1 MTYQQAIAQK
11 ALHINGLDVQAA
23 NDTIAAIK
31 ADTSLA
37 RFQFRARN
45 TWVSGGENRSTIR
58 DFYGAGR
65 EDRSRAAGFEFTNGE
80 PPVLLGNNE
89 GANPVEFLLHALA
102 GCVTTTL
109 VLHAMARGIT
119 IRSFRPSS
127 KAISTCAAC
136 SVSTTPLRPATSRS
150 ELR

>member
-1 MTYQQAIAQK
+1 MTHQQAIAQK

-89 GANPVEFLLHALA
+89 GA
-102 GCVTTTL
+102 
-109 VLHAMARGIT
+109 
-119 IRSFRPSS
+119 IRSSSSSTRWPDASRQLSSCMRWRVGSPSGSFRPSS